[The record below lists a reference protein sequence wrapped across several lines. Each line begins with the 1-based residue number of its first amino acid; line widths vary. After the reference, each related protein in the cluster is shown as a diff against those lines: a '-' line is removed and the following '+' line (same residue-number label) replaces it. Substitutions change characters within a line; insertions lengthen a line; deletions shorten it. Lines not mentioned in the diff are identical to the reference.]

1 MLAVSTQAITAAMA
15 SGRPEAAQEAEAA
28 DRADRASGLI
38 GARAPMIIAHI
49 RRR

>member
-28 DRADRASGLI
+28 DRASGLI